1 MRVLVQRVQ
10 AGRVTSGGRILAEIG
25 SGMVILIGVGGQDTG
40 AIADYL
46 AEKTAN
52 LRIFED
58 SAGKTNLSILDVS
71 GEAIVVS
78 QFTLYADTRKGRRP
92 SFIGAAGPEMARPL
106 VARFAVRSQLLGGVD
121 RPAGLALAKHALA
134 ERPLL
139 VGGGLGRC
147 LGRQRHFSSAI

>member
-106 VARFAVRSQLLGGVD
+106 VARFAEQLAAHGVPTQIGEFGAHMVVD
-121 RPAGLALAKHALA
+121 IFNDGPMTI
-134 ERPLL
+134 LL
-139 VGGGLGRC
+139 EKE
-147 LGRQRHFSSAI
+147 AD